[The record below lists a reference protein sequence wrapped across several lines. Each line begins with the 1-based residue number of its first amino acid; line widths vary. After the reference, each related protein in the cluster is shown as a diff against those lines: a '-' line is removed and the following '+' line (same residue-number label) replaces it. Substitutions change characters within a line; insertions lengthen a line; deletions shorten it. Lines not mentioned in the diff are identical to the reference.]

1 MKNVAWVVVFAV
13 TVVAAVYMFRHLV
26 SWEWHRAMFAGIAM
40 LGGELALATAII
52 VRAIKRSASQ
62 GEGRAEIDDRVVARL
77 RESRPPSGRAFAWL
91 KPEQGQMNVFVSILL
106 AGGVVVS
113 VGAWVIDKIAR
124 ATSTGGM
131 ENRLAAKLATLQ
143 PPADG
148 FVAADDE
155 LLPAARPVDDDTLAL
170 LLRPSSGGGR

>member
-1 MKNVAWVVVFAV
+1 MKKLAWLLALAV
-13 TVVAAVYMFRHLV
+13 TITAMVYMFRHLA

-40 LGGELALATAII
+40 LAGQLALATAII
-52 VRAIKRSASQ
+52 VRTIKRTGAQ
-62 GEGRAEIDDRVVARL
+62 GGGGAAVDDRVVARL
-77 RESRPPSGRAFAWL
+77 RQTRPPSGRVFAWL

-113 VGAWVIDKIAR
+113 AGAWVIDKIATT
-124 ATSTGGM
+124 TSAGGM

-148 FVAADDE
+148 FVAADGE
-155 LLPAARPVDDDTLAL
+155 LLPAGRPVDDETLGL
-170 LLRPSSGGGR
+170 LLGPSTGGGR

>member
-1 MKNVAWVVVFAV
+1 MKKLAWFLVLAV
-13 TVVAAVYMFRHLV
+13 TVTAAVYMFRHLA

-40 LGGELALATAII
+40 LAGELALATAII
-52 VRAIKRSASQ
+52 VRTIKRSASQ
-62 GEGRAEIDDRVVARL
+62 GGAGPEIDDRVVARL
-77 RESRPPSGRAFAWL
+77 RESRPPSGRVFAWL
-91 KPEQGQMNVFVSILL
+91 KPEQGQTNVFVSILL

-113 VGAWVIDKIAR
+113 AGAWVIDKIAK

-131 ENRLAAKLATLQ
+131 ENRLAAQLATLQ

-155 LLPAARPVDDDTLAL
+155 LLPAGRPVDDETLGL
-170 LLRPSSGGGR
+170 LLGPSGGGR